1 MYLKSTNYTD
11 FYDGAQI
18 FTWKTCESWCF
29 LTSIVNLPPAYRSNL
44 GISTFAENYKI
55 EVLEMICLW
64 EALFPDD
71 QNSFQHHQ
79 IMDIVSSIPSHGSM
93 LYAWGELLKN
103 TRKKLLKHPR
113 NFLLDAKGAYI
124 WHHKPGSGF
133 DFQDVSKS
141 KKGIRNVAFYRHFD
155 LRVQVVYGRITKEQH
170 LAAAREAREKNAKR
184 KTVEEF
190 KVKGFKDVWPFDR
203 LPYSDLARNSSIP
216 LHGSMLYAWGEL
228 LKNTRRSIPGRRQ
241 QETNAEKSKEDAS
254 WLVWNDED

>member
-103 TRKKLLKHPR
+103 TRKILLKHP
-113 NFLLDAKGAYI
+113 
-124 WHHKPGSGF
+124 
-133 DFQDVSKS
+133 
-141 KKGIRNVAFYRHFD
+141 RNVAFYRHFD

>member
-1 MYLKSTNYTD
+1 MYIKQIAYAD
-11 FYDGAQI
+11 FYDGDQL
-18 FTWKTCESWCF
+18 FHWK
-29 LTSIVNLPPAYRSNL
+29 
-44 GISTFAENYKI
+44 ENYNNLQQVKGGLEI

-64 EALFPDD
+64 ETLFPDD

-79 IMDIVSSIPSHGSM
+79 IMDLVSSISLHGSM
-93 LYAWGELLKN
+93 LYAWSGLLKN
-103 TRKKLLKHPR
+103 ARKILLKHPR
-113 NFLLDAKGAYI
+113 NA
-124 WHHKPGSGF
+124 
-133 DFQDVSKS
+133 
-141 KKGIRNVAFYRHFD
+141 AFYRHFD

-228 LKNTRRSIPGRRQ
+228 LKNSRKILLKHPRKTPTGSH
-241 QETNAEKSKEDAS
+241 T
-254 WLVWNDED
+254 

>member
-1 MYLKSTNYTD
+1 
-11 FYDGAQI
+11 
-18 FTWKTCESWCF
+18 
-29 LTSIVNLPPAYRSNL
+29 
-44 GISTFAENYKI
+44 
-55 EVLEMICLW
+55 MICSW

-71 QNSFQHHQ
+71 QNSFKHHQ
-79 IMDIVSSIPSHGSM
+79 IMDIVSSIPLHGSM

-103 TRKKLLKHPR
+103 TRKILLNHP
-113 NFLLDAKGAYI
+113 
-124 WHHKPGSGF
+124 
-133 DFQDVSKS
+133 
-141 KKGIRNVAFYRHFD
+141 RNVAFYRHFD

-190 KVKGFKDVWPFDR
+190 KRKGFKDVWTFDR

-241 QETNAEKSKEDAS
+241 
-254 WLVWNDED
+254 LVGLE